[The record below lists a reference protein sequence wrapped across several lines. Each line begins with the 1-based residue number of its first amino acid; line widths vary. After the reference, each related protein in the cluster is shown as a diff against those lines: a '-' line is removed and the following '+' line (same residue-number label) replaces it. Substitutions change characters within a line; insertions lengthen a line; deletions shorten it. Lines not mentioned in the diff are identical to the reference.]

1 MFNDLSIAKIVKIT
15 HILVGHSLVFEHN
28 LLHFKCFIYKIFFE
42 EFPTNTLN
50 LPSSTT
56 QNLDFT
62 FKNAKADLSIF
73 EKTNIDTKQSHKNTI
88 VILNMLK

>member
-28 LLHFKCFIYKIFFE
+28 LLHLKCFFNKIFFE
-42 EFPTNTLN
+42 EFPTITLN

-62 FKNAKADLSIF
+62 SKNAKADLSIF
-73 EKTNIDTKQSHKNTI
+73 EKTTIDTKQSNKNTI